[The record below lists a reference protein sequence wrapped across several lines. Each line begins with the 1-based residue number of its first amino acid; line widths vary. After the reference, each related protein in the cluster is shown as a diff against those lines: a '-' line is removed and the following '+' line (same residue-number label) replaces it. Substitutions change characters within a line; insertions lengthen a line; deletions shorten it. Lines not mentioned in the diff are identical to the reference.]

1 MTGALASPAARILEA
16 LTDAAEAGDP
26 CPSNKVLA
34 ERLGIGRKSV
44 SYHVLRLEEAGLIER
59 RTTPGGLRA
68 IRIAATGRETR
79 PGANNIGHER
89 RADRSPVCPECLIR
103 LAADGRPD
111 RRTMPCPR
119 PECPYQR
126 PGAFRPVHE
135 TVSPIGGMYARCL
148 VAGLDIPRRIE
159 PCAPERSVPAGGA
172 ERQGAACAKDTC
184 APERSVPSGGAERQG
199 AARADNTVGR

>member
-1 MTGALASPAARILEA
+1 MTPSTLSQPQWRIMQA
-16 LTDAAEAGDP
+16 LTVAAEAGEP
-26 CPSNKVLA
+26 CPSNKALA

-44 SYHVLRLEEAGLIER
+44 SYHVLRLEDAGLIGR
-59 RTTPGGLRA
+59 RTTPGGLRI
-68 IRIAATGRETR
+68 IRIAATGHETR

-103 LAADGRPD
+103 LGADGRPD

-135 TVSPIGGMYARCL
+135 AVSPSGGMYARCL
-148 VAGLDIPRRIE
+148 AAGLDVPRRIDE
-159 PCAPERSVPAGGA
+159 
-172 ERQGAACAKDTC
+172 GAAGSK
-184 APERSVPSGGAERQG
+184 GGTPCHG
-199 AARADNTVGR
+199 AARADVVGRRA